1 MHKKREMRF
10 NVGAKGFTLYLHT
23 MFGMT
28 DVREGVLVK
37 VTSLYREMWLRVQ
50 CRKFSD
56 QFCALKDQGLLS
68 WPAYRESCPR
78 ILRLLASLHAALRR
92 YKERRLK
99 PGFLYLVP
107 SPYKYA
113 ITVHSPLFTTRR
125 RKAMKKIRLLRRKRE
140 AYSCASSTSS
150 SVHGSNP
157 SREVVLEGNTRARTV
172 LKMTLIYASVIG
184 LAYMIIYL

>member
-1 MHKKREMRF
+1 MEYGQGGRRKMHKKREMRF

-28 DVREGVLVK
+28 GVREGVLVK
-37 VTSLYREMWLRVQ
+37 VTSLYREMWLRIQ

-68 WPAYRESCPR
+68 WPAY
-78 ILRLLASLHAALRR
+78 
-92 YKERRLK
+92 
-99 PGFLYLVP
+99 
-107 SPYKYA
+107 
-113 ITVHSPLFTTRR
+113 
-125 RKAMKKIRLLRRKRE
+125 
-140 AYSCASSTSS
+140 
-150 SVHGSNP
+150 
-157 SREVVLEGNTRARTV
+157 RARTV